1 MRTTLLSDLATVG
14 YEIFLEGDHVKLRY
28 QKPDNPPDTVRPLI
42 DELRKCKS
50 EVVNILKTSNA
61 ITPTEKTQPRAI
73 VKAIWPSEVQVL
85 MDWFMKLE
93 TPTEPFYLEPH
104 RRVIDPEKFFVSLQN
119 EIAIGPSCP
128 RNRTGALLCDLKILK
143 KFLH

>member
-1 MRTTLLSDLATVG
+1 MRTNLLSDLATVG

-28 QKPDNPPDTVRPLI
+28 QKPDTPPDTVRPLI
-42 DELRKCKS
+42 DELRKCKA
-50 EVVNILKTSNA
+50 EVVNILKAGNT
-61 ITPTEKTQPRAI
+61 ITDAEKTQPRAN
-73 VKAIWPSEVQVL
+73 VQASWSPEL
-85 MDWFMKLE
+85 QSLIGWFMELE
-93 TPTEPFYLEPH
+93 PPTVPFYLEPH

>member
-1 MRTTLLSDLATVG
+1 MKAEELKRQLEALGFQFYPDGDNIRFRFAGKQIPGNAKPLL
-14 YEIFLEGDHVKLRY
+14 H
-28 QKPDNPPDTVRPLI
+28 
-42 DELRKCKS
+42 ELKMHKA
-50 EVVNILKTSNA
+50 EMVNILKTNT
-61 ITPTEKTQPRAI
+61 ITHTEKTQPGAI